1 VLAARLV
8 ERIRRD
14 GPIGFDDLVAAALYD
29 PELGFY
35 ATSAGAGR
43 RGGDFVTSPEVGPL
57 FGAVVARALD
67 AWWAGLGEPDPY
79 LVIEAGAGRGTLAR
93 SVQQA
98 GPACAP
104 ALRYVTVERDDEMPA
119 PEGPAVVLANELLDN
134 LPFGL
139 AERRDGRWFEV
150 VVDVDDGEGQGE
162 GDRLVERLGPLIEI
176 DVEID
181 VESDFA
187 APDGAR
193 VPIQRAAADWLR
205 RALTVAGG
213 GRVVVIDYASTTP
226 AMALRPATDWLRTYR
241 GHRRGTGPLED
252 VGVQD
257 ITVEVAVDQLA
268 AVRRPDL
275 DRSQADFLA
284 AHGLAELVEEGRRI
298 WAERAHVGDLRAVA
312 ARSRVSEAAAL
323 TDPTGLGAF
332 RVMEWGSDA

>member
-43 RGGDFVTSPEVGPL
+43 RGGDFVTSPEVGPV

-67 AWWAGLGEPDPY
+67 VWWAGLGEPDPY
-79 LVIEAGAGRGTLAR
+79 VVIEAGAGRGTLAR
-93 SVQQA
+93 SVKRA
-98 GPACAP
+98 EPACAP
-104 ALRYVTVERDDEMPA
+104 VLHYVTVERADEMPA
-119 PEGPAVVLANELLDN
+119 PHPEVPAVVLANELLDN
-134 LPFGL
+134 LPFAL
-139 AERRDGRWFEV
+139 AERRENRWFEI
-150 VVDVDDGEGQGE
+150 VVDVGQG
-162 GDRLVERLGPLIEI
+162 GRLVERLGPAVEI
-176 DVEID
+176 GVEID
-181 VESDFA
+181 VDTDFD

-268 AVRRPDL
+268 AVRPPDL
-275 DRSQADFLA
+275 DRSQSEFLA

-298 WAERAHVGDLRAVA
+298 WAERAHLGDLRAVA
-312 ARSRVSEAAAL
+312 ARSRVGEAAAL

-332 RVMEWGSDA
+332 RVMEWGADA